1 MRREQFEITDSAI
14 IENILLK
21 SEVCRIAMID
31 KDRPYIVPLN
41 YGYKDNALYFHSSP
55 LGKKIE
61 ILKTNSKVSFE
72 MELDAQIIRND
83 TPCEWSA
90 KYRSVIGHGTIEF
103 ITDPFQKKEG
113 LDIIMAHYGKADN
126 NIYKEKQIDKVLILK
141 LKIEEITGKQMGN
154 WD

>member
-1 MRREQFEITDSAI
+1 
-14 IENILLK
+14 
-21 SEVCRIAMID
+21 MID